1 MITFKTNLGDIKI
14 ALDFDK
20 APKTAANFKQYCEDG
35 YYTDTI
41 FHRIIKGFMAQGG
54 GFEKIGSNMVEK
66 ASRASITNEANN
78 GLSNTRGT
86 LAMARTQ
93 DPHSASAQFFIN
105 LVDNGF
111 LNHSSES
118 VQGWGYCVFGEV
130 VEGMDV
136 VDKMTLAAT
145 GRNGH
150 HDDVPLEDIIVE
162 SVEVA

>member
-14 ALDFDK
+14 ALDFDN
-20 APKTAANFKQYCEDG
+20 APKTAANFKQYCEEG
-35 YYTDTI
+35 FYAGTI

-54 GFEKIGSNMVEK
+54 GFESGMSEK
-66 ASRASITNEANN
+66 TTRASIENEANN
-78 GLSNTRGT
+78 GLSNTRGS

-105 LVDNGF
+105 LVDNTF
-111 LNHSSES
+111 LDFKNES
-118 VQGWGYCVFGEV
+118 VQGWGYCVFANV

-136 VDKMTLAAT
+136 IDKMTLAAT